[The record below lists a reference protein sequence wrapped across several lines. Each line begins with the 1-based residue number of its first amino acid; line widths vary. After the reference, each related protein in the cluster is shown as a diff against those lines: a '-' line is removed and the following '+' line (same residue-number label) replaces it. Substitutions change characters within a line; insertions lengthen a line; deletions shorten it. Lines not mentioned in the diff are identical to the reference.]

1 MINERGAT
9 KSERAIARAAA
20 RMMALRARQILTDA
34 ERLLEA
40 VGDVEGSEV
49 AHEAGEATT
58 SLIATTYDGQAKAF
72 ACTR

>member
-1 MINERGAT
+1 MTEQRTPAQAQ
-9 KSERAIARAAA
+9 RAMARAAA
-20 RMMALRARQILTDA
+20 RMMALRARQILSDA
-34 ERLLEA
+34 EKLLDA
-40 VGDVEGSEV
+40 VDDVEGREV